1 MATPDF
7 SEFGYMSN
15 SISLPDLPRALRKR
29 GVLIPYNKLWQLVIS
44 GAVPAQRMGSRWEVR
59 AADLPA
65 IAEILIG
72 KT

>member
-15 SISLPDLPRALRKR
+15 NISLPDLPRALRKS
-29 GVLIPYNKLWQLVIS
+29 GVLVPYNKLWQLVIS
-44 GAVPAQRMGSRWEVR
+44 GAIPAQRTGSRWTVR

-65 IAEILIG
+65 IAQSLTD
-72 KT
+72 KA